1 MGRVLDAVIV
11 AAGMGTRMLPV
22 SGYVAKEMLPLV
34 DVPVMHHL
42 ILEARAAG
50 CTRIHIITS
59 PAKDFSLLLDDMNS
73 KFPSFSNDQSLLNPL
88 GEAEYFIHYQHEQ
101 LGLAHAISMASESI
115 SGPFLVLL
123 GDNIL
128 TSNHAASSSFEPSSV
143 STDLV
148 LLHQETGCACGSV
161 YDVGPDSV
169 HQYGIVSLDGD
180 TVQSIVE
187 KPNKEDALSTL
198 AFCGRYI
205 FTEDF
210 SALLNRFSVDEHGE
224 LQSIAILKHWMD
236 EGNLRAHVL
245 DSTVSWY
252 DSGMP
257 LVWLTSQIDH
267 ALRRPEYGDELT
279 AWLHQRLNQ
288 S

>member
-22 SGYVAKEMLPLV
+22 SGYIAKEMLPLV

-50 CTRIHIITS
+50 CTRLHIITS
-59 PAKDFSLLLDDMNS
+59 PAKDFSLLLEDMNH
-73 KFPSFSNDQSLLNPL
+73 KFSSFSNDQSLLNPM
-88 GEAEYFIHYQHEQ
+88 GDAEYFIHYQHEQ
-101 LGLAHAISMASESI
+101 LGLAHAISMASQSI

-128 TSNHAASSSFEPSSV
+128 TSNHAATTSFEPSSV

-148 LLHQETGCACGSV
+148 SLHQETGCACGSV

-169 HQYGIVSLDGD
+169 NQYGIVSLDGD
-180 TVQSIVE
+180 KVQSIVE
-187 KPNKEDALSTL
+187 KPNKEDAPSTL

-210 SALLNRFSVDEHGE
+210 SALLDRFSVEEHGE
-224 LQSIAILKHWMD
+224 LQSIAILEHWMN
-236 EGNLRAHVL
+236 EGKLRAHVL

-267 ALRRPEYGDELT
+267 ALRRPEYGNELT
-279 AWLHQRLNQ
+279 AWLAQRMNQ

>member
-11 AAGMGTRMLPV
+11 AAGMGTRMLPL

-50 CTRIHIITS
+50 CNRIHIITS
-59 PAKDFSLLLDDMNS
+59 PAKDFSPILENMNA
-73 KFPSFSNDQSLLNPL
+73 KFPSFSNDQSLLNPI
-88 GEAEYFIHYQHEQ
+88 GDAEYFVHYQHEQ
-101 LGLAHAISMASESI
+101 LGLAHAISMASSSI

-128 TSNHAASSSFEPSSV
+128 TSNHAALSSFEPSTV
-143 STDLV
+143 SKELV
-148 LLHQETGCACGSV
+148 SLYLETGCACGSV
-161 YDVGPDSV
+161 YDVGYESV
-169 HQYGIVSLDGD
+169 NQYGIVSLDGNQ
-180 TVQSIVE
+180 VQSIIE
-187 KPNKEDALSTL
+187 KPNQEDAPSTL

-210 SALLNRFSVDEHGE
+210 STLLNQYSAEDHGE
-224 LQSIAILKHWMD
+224 LQSIAILEHWMNK
-236 EGNLRAHVL
+236 GNLRAHVL

-257 LVWLTSQIDH
+257 FVWLTSQIDH
-267 ALRRPEYGDELT
+267 ALRRPEYGEELT
-279 AWLHQRLNQ
+279 AWLRQRLPQ

>member
-22 SGYVAKEMLPLV
+22 SGYIAKEMLPLV

-59 PAKDFSLLLDDMNS
+59 PAKDFSLLLEDMNH
-73 KFPSFSNDQSLLNPL
+73 KFSSFSNDQSLLNPM
-88 GEAEYFIHYQHEQ
+88 GDAEYFIHYQHEQ
-101 LGLAHAISMASESI
+101 LGLAHAISMASQSI

-128 TSNHAASSSFEPSSV
+128 TSNHAATTSFEPSSV
-143 STDLV
+143 STDLAS
-148 LLHQETGCACGSV
+148 LHQETGCACGSV

-169 HQYGIVSLDGD
+169 NQYGIVSLDGD
-180 TVQSIVE
+180 KVQSIVE
-187 KPNKEDALSTL
+187 KPNKEDAPSTL

-210 SALLNRFSVDEHGE
+210 SALLDRFSVEEHGE
-224 LQSIAILKHWMD
+224 LQSIAILEHWMN
-236 EGNLRAHVL
+236 EGKLRAHVL

-267 ALRRPEYGDELT
+267 ALRRPEYGNELT
-279 AWLHQRLNQ
+279 AWLAQRMNQ